1 MQIHLFEDSS
11 VDRLGPAVAMR
22 PACRL
27 LMGSVTLED
36 ALSALGPVSSIL
48 RPSLARHLAALGG
61 RRIPLWGPLA
71 GAPAAAPAC
80 ERDSS
85 LLLVNARLAPSRAA
99 LAALRMVVERGQEGY
114 LAEGDSVAA
123 ALVRCPDPPAERAFL
138 DRVRQA
144 PRAEDVIRE
153 SSPRLIEP
161 PGNACTLA
169 SLPHHLLDTHERV
182 LEEWLGLRIDS
193 GGYAEIRPG
202 LFAAAGTRIEEP
214 VAVRRGPVVVEAAAH
229 VGPFVCLDG
238 PVWIGPA
245 TRVNPHSWIR
255 EGTAAGAHCRLG
267 GEIEASVFE
276 PFANKPHDG
285 FVGHS
290 HMGGWVNLAAGT
302 TTANLKS
309 SYGVVRMRTGIGE
322 IDTGRQFVGA
332 FLGELARTAVHTT
345 LGCGLLAGPATTL
358 WGVVTG
364 RVPPFQSLLHATTG
378 GSATTPAQ
386 AAATLARMMARRG
399 LEADPADLLLL
410 EATAAFRG

>member
-1 MQIHLFEDSS
+1 MQIHLFEDAS
-11 VDRLGPAVAMR
+11 VDRLGPPVAMR

-27 LMGSVTLED
+27 LVGSVTLED
-36 ALSALGPVSSIL
+36 ALAVLGPVSSIL
-48 RPSLARHLAALGG
+48 RPALARHLAALEG
-61 RRIPLWGPLA
+61 RRIPLWGPNA
-71 GAPAAAPAC
+71 GAPAAARAC
-80 ERDSS
+80 KGESS

-99 LAALRMVVERGQEGY
+99 LSALRGLVERGEEGY
-114 LAEGDSVAA
+114 LPDGDAVAA
-123 ALVRCPDPPAERAFL
+123 ALIRHPNPPAERAFL
-138 DRVRQA
+138 ERMRQA
-144 PRAEDVIRE
+144 ARPEDVIRE
-153 SSPRLIEP
+153 ASPRLIEP
-161 PGNACTLA
+161 PDDACTLA
-169 SLPHHLLDTHERV
+169 SLPHHLLDAHERV
-182 LEEWLGLRIDS
+182 LEEWLGLRLDS

-202 LFAAAGTRIEEP
+202 LFAAAGARIEEP
-214 VAVRRGPVVVEAAAH
+214 VAVRRGPVVVEADAH

-290 HMGGWVNLAAGT
+290 HVGGWVNLAAGT

-322 IDTGRQFVGA
+322 IDTGRQFVGS

-358 WGVVTG
+358 SGVVTG
-364 RVPPFQSLLHATTG
+364 SVPPFQSLLHPTTG
-378 GSATTPAQ
+378 GTATTPAQ
-386 AAATLARMMARRG
+386 AAVTLSRMMARRG
-399 LEADPADLLLL
+399 LTADPADLVLL
-410 EATAAFRG
+410 EAMAATGG